1 MTGVGA
7 TVSTYARLLR
17 PSVLKQLT
25 PELVALVNELPK
37 FDRQNKATLGR
48 LFPHGGLA
56 YAQNGR
62 YGRLQAQVRIPP
74 GELIFKPAVTV
85 MPHGGDLDLELIN
98 DDPWE
103 PHAAVLPSNEDKQ
116 WMWLPIHSRGVARLN
131 LDGPG
136 SYWFSSPIGNNE
148 GRGLLGVIVVLGDV
162 PREARLDRPPQ
173 PRP

>member
-1 MTGVGA
+1 VTGAAA
-7 TVSTYARLLR
+7 TLSNYARLLR

-25 PELVALVNELPK
+25 PELVALVNELPA
-37 FDRQNKATLGR
+37 FDSQNKATVGR
-48 LFPHGGLA
+48 LFLHGGLA
-56 YAQNGR
+56 YAQEAA
-62 YGRLQAQVRIPP
+62 YGRLRAQVRILA
-74 GELIFKPAVTV
+74 GEMIFKPSVIV

-98 DDPWE
+98 ESPWD

-116 WMWLPIHSRGVARLN
+116 WLWLPIHSRGYARLN

-148 GRGLLGVIVVLGDV
+148 GRGLLGMIVVHGDV
-162 PREARLDRPPQ
+162 PRQARLDRPPQ